1 MVLNMNNKEIKTL
14 FDCII
19 TEDSFFEVRILHT
32 KKSTLSGYF
41 NDSTNLL
48 KAVNQYDGKYN
59 IFFTLNSVIP
69 DVVSRSKNH
78 FTEWSKNTTTDK
90 EIIQRDWILIDL
102 DPERPAGISSTDEEL
117 SYAKE
122 LAEKVEN
129 FLDEQGFSQPVK
141 CMSGNGY
148 HLLYP
153 ISLENTPENTTLIKD
168 FLIAIDKKFSN
179 KVVKVDTST
188 YNAARITKLYGTIAC
203 KGDNT
208 ESRPHR
214 RSCIISAPEIL
225 ENNSVELI
233 RGIIALCNP
242 ISKENK
248 KNVSSPVSSNI
259 INAESNTPSSEHSQ
273 INIREF
279 CEAHEIAISHEKT
292 WCDGICYILATCPWN
307 PDHTDKSAYI
317 IEFPNG
323 KITAGCHHDS
333 CSGENWRTLLQ
344 KFPDMKEFLQPPKKK
359 LAKKDDNMS
368 AAEVLLADIKES
380 GHKLYHDTGETAYV
394 SVPLENSAC
403 QYMAVQDKSY
413 KQLLRRIYYQRYGK
427 AISTES
433 LKQVTD
439 TLEAEANFQGAQIQ
453 PSIRCKY
460 LRDKILYYLADEEQ
474 TTLCIDKKG
483 IHILPES
490 PIPFI
495 RTNNMLEQVMPMD
508 REKKEGKKK
517 PTFRALAKKYWNFQ
531 SADDLMLHNVTLL
544 TRFFSDIPC
553 PIMYYRGDRGSA
565 KTTSMRLDKVFLDPS
580 HTDVMAL
587 PSTINDIISILSGS
601 YSVAF
606 DNIEGGISADLAN
619 IFCICSTS
627 GFYSKRKLFTDN
639 DTINIQLHTHLSFS
653 GITMLSN
660 RADILDRCIHLSS
673 VRIPD
678 SKRRT
683 ESEIIAEF
691 KHDLPYLL
699 YRGMKILSKAL
710 IILENLE
717 LPNLPR
723 MGDFARIGYA
733 IAEAMNYGGNHFLE
747 VYRKNQEEL
756 LEISVEDD
764 ILLSAIVSFI
774 KEANYF
780 HGTMTELQAA
790 LIHHSSK
797 TGIDGKSL
805 TKASSSLSKKL
816 FQSQSVLQQFG
827 IYLDRGKSNGKR
839 YIEIWIEGKEDDTD
853 IITLESPDE
862 LPF

>member
-1 MVLNMNNKEIKTL
+1 MKNSEMKL
-14 FDCII
+14 FFDSLI
-19 TEDSFFEVRILHT
+19 TEDSYFEVRILRS
-32 KKSTLSGYF
+32 KKGTISGYF
-41 NDSTNLL
+41 NDFNKLL
-48 KAVNQYDGKYN
+48 RAINQYDGKYN

-78 FTEWSKNTTTDK
+78 FTEWAKHTTADD
-90 EIIQRDWILIDL
+90 EILQRDWILIDL
-102 DPERPAGISSTDEEL
+102 DPERPAGVSATDEEL
-117 SYAKE
+117 SHAGK
-122 LAEKVEN
+122 LVEKLEN
-129 FLDEQGFSQPVK
+129 FLNEQGFSQPVK

-168 FLIAIDKKFSN
+168 FLTTIDRKFSN
-179 KVVKVDTST
+179 EAVKVDTTT

-203 KGDNT
+203 KGDDT
-208 ESRPHR
+208 EPRPHR
-214 RSCIISAPEIL
+214 RSYIISAPEIL
-225 ENNSVELI
+225 ECISAEQIKNIIEL
-233 RGIIALCNP
+233 CTP
-242 ISKENK
+242 ISTENK
-248 KNVSSPVSSNI
+248 KKFISNI
-259 INAESNTPSSEHSQ
+259 SNAGNNKTNSHKHPK
-273 INIREF
+273 INIQEF
-279 CEAHEIAISHEKT
+279 CESHGIEISHEKT
-292 WCDGICYILATCPWN
+292 WFDGICYVLSTCPWN

-323 KITAGCHHDS
+323 KITARCHHNS
-333 CSGENWRTLLQ
+333 CSEENWRTLLQ
-344 KFPDMKEFLQPPKKK
+344 KFPDMKEYFQPPKRK
-359 LAKKDDNMS
+359 LSKKDDSMS

-380 GHKLYHDTGETAYV
+380 GHKLYHDTGENAYV
-394 SVPLENSAC
+394 SVPLENSTC

-427 AISTES
+427 AISTDS

-460 LRDKILYYLADEEQ
+460 LNDKILYYLGDEEQ

-483 IHILPES
+483 IHVLQES

-495 RTNNMLEQVMPMD
+495 RTTNMLEQVMPMD
-508 REKKEGKKK
+508 RKKEKGKKK

-531 SADDLMLHNVTLL
+531 TTDDLMLHNVTLL

-565 KTTSMRLDKVFLDPS
+565 KTTSIRLDKLFLDPS

-587 PSTINDIISILSGS
+587 PSTINDIVSILYGS

-627 GFYSKRKLFTDN
+627 GFYTKRKLFTDN
-639 DTINIQLHTHLSFS
+639 DTINIHLHTHLSFS
-653 GITMLSN
+653 GITMLSH

-683 ESEIIAEF
+683 ESAIISEF

-710 IILENLE
+710 VILEDLE
-717 LPNLPR
+717 LPKLPR

-733 IAEAMNYGGNHFLE
+733 IAEAMNYGGDHFLE
-747 VYRKNQEEL
+747 AYRKNQGEL
-756 LEISVEDD
+756 LEISVEEDF
-764 ILLSAIVSFI
+764 LLSAIVSFM
-774 KEANYF
+774 KESNYF

-790 LIHHSSK
+790 LINHSAK
-797 TGIDGKSL
+797 MGIDGKSL
-805 TKASSSLSKKL
+805 MKTGNSLSKKL

-827 IYLDRGKSNGKR
+827 IYLNRGKNNGKR
-839 YIEIWIEGKEDDTD
+839 FIEIW
-853 IITLESPDE
+853 LEE
-862 LPF
+862 KRE

>member
-1 MVLNMNNKEIKTL
+1 MIL
-14 FDCII
+14 FFNSLI
-19 TEDSFFEVRILHT
+19 TENSYFEVRILHT
-32 KKSTLSGYF
+32 KKGTLSGYF
-41 NDSTNLL
+41 NDSTKLL
-48 KAVNQYDGKYN
+48 KAIKPYNGEYN
-59 IFFTLNSVIP
+59 IFFSLNTIIP
-69 DVVSRSKNH
+69 DIVSRSENH
-78 FTEWSKNTTTDK
+78 LTEWAKNTTTDK
-90 EIIQRDWILIDL
+90 EISQRDWILIDL
-102 DPERPAGISSTDEEL
+102 DPERPAGVSATDEEL
-117 SYAKE
+117 SHAGE

-129 FLDEQGFSQPVK
+129 FLDAQGFSQPVK

-153 ISLENTPENTTLIKD
+153 ISLENTPENTKLIKD
-168 FLIAIDKKFSN
+168 FLVTIDRKFSN
-179 KVVKVDTST
+179 EAVKVDTTT

-208 ESRPHR
+208 KSRPHR
-214 RSCIISAPEIL
+214 QSYIISAPEML
-225 ENNSVELI
+225 ENNSAEQI
-233 RGIIALCNP
+233 KEIIELCNP
-242 ISKENK
+242 ISKEK
-248 KNVSSPVSSNI
+248 EK
-259 INAESNTPSSEHSQ
+259 INSTAESNKTTSYITQ
-273 INIREF
+273 KINIREL
-279 CEAHEIAISHEKT
+279 CESHGIEISHEKA
-292 WCDGICYILATCPWN
+292 WCDGICYILSTCPWN

-323 KITAGCHHDS
+323 KIIAGCHHNS
-333 CSGENWRTLLQ
+333 CSEENWQTLLQ
-344 KFPDMKEFLQPPKKK
+344 KFPDMKEYLQPPKRT
-359 LAKKDDNMS
+359 LAKKDDSMS
-368 AAEVLLADIKES
+368 ASEVLLADIKES
-380 GHKLYHDTGETAYV
+380 GHKLYHDTGENAYV

-403 QYMAVQDKSY
+403 QYMVVQDKRY

-427 AISTES
+427 AISTDS

-460 LRDKILYYLADEEQ
+460 LNDRILYYLADGEQ

-483 IHILPES
+483 IHVLPES

-495 RTNNMLEQVMPMD
+495 QTANMIEQVTPMD
-508 REKKEGKKK
+508 REKEKGKKK

-531 SADDLMLHNVTLL
+531 TTDDLMLHNVTLL

-565 KTTSMRLDKVFLDPS
+565 KTTSMRLDKLFLDPS

-587 PSTINDIISILSGS
+587 PSTINDIVSILYGS

-678 SKRRT
+678 CKRRT

-733 IAEAMNYGGNHFLE
+733 IAEAMNYGGDHFLE

-756 LEISVEDD
+756 LEISIEDD
-764 ILLSAIVSFI
+764 FLLSAIISFM

-805 TKASSSLSKKL
+805 TKAGSSLSKKL

-839 YIEIWIEGKEDDTD
+839 YIEIWIEGNENDTD
-853 IITLESPDE
+853 ITTLESPDE